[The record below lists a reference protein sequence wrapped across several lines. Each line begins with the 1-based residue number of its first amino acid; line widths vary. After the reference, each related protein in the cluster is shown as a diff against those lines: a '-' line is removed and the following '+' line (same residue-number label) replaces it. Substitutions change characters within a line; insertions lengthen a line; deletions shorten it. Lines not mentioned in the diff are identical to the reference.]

1 MANRIKGIT
10 IEIGGETTKLEK
22 ALRGV
27 NSKISDTQAQLK
39 QVDKLLKLDPT
50 NTELLK
56 EKQELLGRQIKN
68 TEERLQTLRTAFD
81 QAKEGGEELS
91 EVQMTELELSI
102 KDCEQQLNN
111 LKKEQDK
118 LSPSFTKSLDQMSTK
133 LKGFGDKVTKVGEAM
148 TKTFT
153 VAFAGLATASIK
165 AFNDVDAGLD
175 IIRAKT
181 GATGEAMESM
191 GDIMGEIAT
200 EIPTDFETAGE
211 AIGEVSTRFGAT
223 GEELKA
229 LSKQFIQFAELNN
242 TDVSTSIDSVQKAMA
257 SFGLESKDAGAF
269 LDTLNSVGQNTGID
283 MNTLASSLV
292 SNGSAL
298 KELGMS
304 ASDAATFLGVLE
316 TSGVDASTVMTGLS
330 KAQKLAMESGTSLFD
345 TLSIALENSDQAIDI
360 FGAKAGPKLATAF
373 SDGTLSLE
381 MFRSGTTNLNDSLG
395 SVSETYDSTIDS
407 TDRFKTAMNELELAG
422 ADVGEVMGESV
433 VPIINELSVKL
444 KAFSDW
450 WSTLNPKVQ
459 ETIIKVGAFVAALGL
474 VLIVIGKVISAIG
487 TFISAITWITS
498 AIASAGGLSAALAAI
513 VAPAAAVAAAIAT
526 VAAVIAAVIL
536 WIKNWNDIVQLA
548 KWAWADACDA
558 VKAGTEKA
566 SKAFDAAKTKIQGA
580 FEAVRNTSQQVWQ
593 NVQNNAQ
600 NGLNTLRNGVQN
612 AMNAIQFLWTNSW
625 NSVLTSLNTTIT
637 GVKNKASAFYDAI
650 TSALDSGLQYI
661 KNLGTNAYDWGAD
674 MIDGFV
680 DGIKGAASKVTGAV
694 SNVAS
699 KVTSYLHFSK
709 PDVGPLREYET
720 WMPDMMQGLADSL
733 DASKS
738 TLLDSVKNLSTE
750 MAVNMTAN
758 PVDSNASLL
767 NYLSDILP
775 SIGNSQVVLDS
786 GAVVGGLIRDIDTQ
800 LGIRQFNAGRRA

>member
-68 TEERLQTLRTAFD
+68 TEERLQTLRTAFN

-118 LSPSFTKSLDQMSTK
+118 LSPSFTKNLDQMSTK
-133 LKGFGDKVTKVGEAM
+133 LKGFGDKVSKVGEAM

-175 IIRAKT
+175 IITAKT

-191 GDIMGEIAT
+191 GEIMGEIAT

-211 AIGEVSTRFGAT
+211 AIGEVNSIFGVT
-223 GEELKA
+223 GKELKA

-242 TDVSTSIDSVQKAMA
+242 TDVSSSVDSVQKAMA
-257 SFGLESKDAGAF
+257 SFGLESKDTGAF

-283 MNTLASSLV
+283 MNTLANSLV

-304 ASDAATFLGVLE
+304 ASDAATFLGTLE

-330 KAQKLAMESGTSLFD
+330 KAQKMAMESGTSLFD

-373 SDGTLSLE
+373 NDGTLSLE

-395 SVSETYDSTIDS
+395 SVSETYDATIDS

-422 ADVGEVMGESV
+422 SDVGRVMGESV
-433 VPIINELSVKL
+433 IPIINELSVKL

-459 ETIIKVGAFVAALGL
+459 ETIIKVGAFVAALGP
-474 VLIVIGKVISAIG
+474 VLMVIGKVISAIG
-487 TFISAITWITS
+487 TFIGYISSAITWITS

-513 VAPAAAVAAAIAT
+513 AAPAAA

-558 VKAGTEKA
+558 VKAGAEKV
-566 SKAFDAAKTKIQGA
+566 SKAFEIAKTKIQSA
-580 FEAVRNTSQQVWQ
+580 FEAVRSTAQQVWQ

-612 AMNAIQFLWTNSW
+612 AMNAVQFLWTNSW

-694 SNVAS
+694 SNVAN
-699 KVTSYLHFSK
+699 KVTSYLHFSR
-709 PDVGPLREYET
+709 PDVGPLREYES

-733 DASKS
+733 DASKN

-750 MAVNMTAN
+750 MAVNMTAA

-767 NYLSDILP
+767 NYLSSVLP

>member
-118 LSPSFTKSLDQMSTK
+118 LSPSFTKNLDQMSTK

-153 VAFAGLATASIK
+153 VAFAGIATASIK

-175 IIRAKT
+175 IITAKT
-181 GATGEAMESM
+181 GATGEAMDEM
-191 GDIMGEIAT
+191 GEIMGEIAT

-211 AIGEVSTRFGAT
+211 AIGEVNTRFGAT

-242 TDVSTSIDSVQKAMA
+242 TDVSSSVDSVQKAMA

-269 LDTLNSVGQNTGID
+269 LDTLNSIGQNTGVD
-283 MNTLASSLV
+283 MNTLANSLV

-330 KAQKLAMESGTSLFD
+330 KAQKIAMESGTSLFD

-373 SDGTLSLE
+373 NDGTLSLE
-381 MFRSGTTNLNDSLG
+381 MFRSGTTSLNDSLG
-395 SVSETYDSTIDS
+395 NVSETYDSTIDS

-422 ADVGEVMGESV
+422 ADV
-433 VPIINELSVKL
+433 
-444 KAFSDW
+444 W
-450 WSTLNPKVQ
+450 
-459 ETIIKVGAFVAALGL
+459 
-474 VLIVIGKVISAIG
+474 
-487 TFISAITWITS
+487 
-498 AIASAGGLSAALAAI
+498 
-513 VAPAAAVAAAIAT
+513 
-526 VAAVIAAVIL
+526 
-536 WIKNWNDIVQLA
+536 
-548 KWAWADACDA
+548 
-558 VKAGTEKA
+558 
-566 SKAFDAAKTKIQGA
+566 
-580 FEAVRNTSQQVWQ
+580 
-593 NVQNNAQ
+593 
-600 NGLNTLRNGVQN
+600 
-612 AMNAIQFLWTNSW
+612 
-625 NSVLTSLNTTIT
+625 
-637 GVKNKASAFYDAI
+637 
-650 TSALDSGLQYI
+650 
-661 KNLGTNAYDWGAD
+661 
-674 MIDGFV
+674 
-680 DGIKGAASKVTGAV
+680 
-694 SNVAS
+694 
-699 KVTSYLHFSK
+699 
-709 PDVGPLREYET
+709 
-720 WMPDMMQGLADSL
+720 
-733 DASKS
+733 
-738 TLLDSVKNLSTE
+738 
-750 MAVNMTAN
+750 
-758 PVDSNASLL
+758 
-767 NYLSDILP
+767 
-775 SIGNSQVVLDS
+775 
-786 GAVVGGLIRDIDTQ
+786 
-800 LGIRQFNAGRRA
+800 